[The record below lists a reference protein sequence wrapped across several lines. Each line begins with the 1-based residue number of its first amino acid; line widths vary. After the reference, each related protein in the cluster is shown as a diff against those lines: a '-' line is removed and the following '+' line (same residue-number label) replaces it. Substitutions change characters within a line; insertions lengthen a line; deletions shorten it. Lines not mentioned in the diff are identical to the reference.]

1 MLRVQGGH
9 QIYYHLWQIRAYF
22 AARAL
27 NKQYRFHI
35 FHHVTYANDWLASFI
50 GALLPLPYIR
60 GPGGGAHRTPSGL
73 QGEYP
78 FSGRIWELIRRVG
91 QNVLRHDPVYIKGH
105 RRASTILVCNRE
117 SMEQLPKN
125 WAKKAEIF
133 PVSGI
138 SSGDFEIA
146 QPARKSGSTHFRL
159 LSAGS
164 LIKIKGFGLA
174 IKAFGAFRQS
184 TPDSSLTIVGSG
196 PEKPRLEGLVQTLGL
211 ESSVHFI
218 DWMPRSQLLGEMA
231 KCDAFLF
238 PSLRDGGGTVVVEAM
253 AMGRPV
259 VCLDNGGPGM
269 HITEE
274 YGIKVEPGSQDETVQ
289 RLQQALKKLHQDE
302 NLRVALGRAAKKRA
316 LEFYEWDALGERLA
330 NIYENALAPSG
341 RV

>member
-1 MLRVQGGH
+1 MLRVQGCH
-9 QIYYHLWQIRAYF
+9 QIYYHLWQLRAYF
-22 AARAL
+22 AARNL
-27 NKQYRFHI
+27 NKQHRFDI
-35 FHHVTYANDWLASFI
+35 FHHVTYANDWLSSFI
-50 GALLPLPYIR
+50 GAFLPLPYIR
-60 GPGGGAHRTPSGL
+60 GPGGGAHRTPRGL
-73 QGEYP
+73 QTEYP
-78 FSGRIWELIRRVG
+78 VAGRIWELIRRVG

-105 RRASTILVCNRE
+105 RRASKILVCNRE

-138 SSGDFEIA
+138 SSADFEIDRPT
-146 QPARKSGSTHFRL
+146 QEFTSTHFRI

-174 IKAFGAFRQS
+174 IKAFGAFRYS

-196 PEKPRLEGLVQTLGL
+196 PEKPRLEVLVKTLGL
-211 ESSVHFI
+211 ENSVHFL
-218 DWMPRSQLLGEMA
+218 DWMPRNQLLGEMA
-231 KCDAFLF
+231 RCDAFLF

-274 YGIKVEPGSQDETVQ
+274 FGIKVAPGSQSETVQ
-289 RLQQALKKLHQDE
+289 RLQQALKRLHQDE
-302 NLRVALGRAAKKRA
+302 NLRIAMGRAAKKRA

-330 NIYENALAPSG
+330 NIYENALSPSS